1 MVRIDKRAIGKTVK
15 AVGEFAGGCMALGF
29 AYYLSSKLGNG
40 SRAGRTS
47 YHEYGRYTPP
57 REEHRRYSHYSYRS
71 WSAEYSDAIEA
82 IAVSDMSDYYKNKA
96 IKDILKDADE
106 EYYKSI
112 VSIADS
118 DDMGDYYKYCAIHD
132 ISRKDY

>member
-1 MVRIDKRAIGKTVK
+1 MVRIDRRAIGKTVK
-15 AVGEFAGGCMALGF
+15 AIGEFVGGCMALGF
-29 AYYLSSKLGNG
+29 AYYLSSKLENGNG
-40 SRAGRTS
+40 TGRTS
-47 YHEYGRYTPP
+47 YYEYGRYTPP
-57 REEHRRYSHYSYRS
+57 RDEHRRYSYYSHQA
-71 WSAEYSDAIEA
+71 WSTEYSDAIEA